1 MVEKQIG
8 FLYKAASTLAPEQN
22 SHSQYLRS
30 YYLMR
35 CVDITRGYGLPQ
47 QQFSV
52 KNRCSHCCLEWTNKI
67 GINVKPLKLSKRQR
81 KRIKQKKRNSDLLHS
96 NKLEQICSFC
106 KNSNVMQ
113 ILKPK
118 EEHRKIKND
127 VKNTKITLPKMNLV
141 KKEELEPIQKNIKEF
156 NVYSQSKD
164 VFSLSNKKNVLPNT
178 IKRVPKIV
186 KNDRKKKDKFAGLCR
201 QAVLAAAKLKAEKKT
216 KKSKPDKL
224 SLFLKPC
231 S

>member
-67 GINVKPLKLSKRQR
+67 GIN
-81 KRIKQKKRNSDLLHS
+81 
-96 NKLEQICSFC
+96 EQICSFC